1 MNTRILVADDQIAN
15 LELLAEILAAE
26 GFDVITAGDGA
37 EALNQFAE
45 SHPDLVLLDVIM
57 PHFNGFDVCQM
68 IKSNPDTRLTPVV
81 LVTGLSAVE
90 DRVAGIKAGAD
101 DFLTRPVDRSELL
114 ARVRSLVNLKAYTD
128 ELERAESV
136 IFALARSIEGK
147 DPATEGHCER
157 LSDYATRL
165 GKHLGLSDDQITA
178 LRRAGIVHDVGKV
191 AVPEAILLKP
201 GPLTPEEW
209 QVMKQHPVVGERICQ
224 PLKSFRLVLPIIR
237 HHHEKGDGTGY
248 PDGLKGQ
255 QIPLTA
261 RILQIADV
269 FDALTT
275 KRPYKSALAAP
286 EALEIME
293 GEVRKGWW
301 DRDIFSAFQHVC
313 RENDES
319 LLRRAQTSVGD
330 LGHAGSH
337 DVSAQSGPA
346 AAQRRASMRF
356 QPE

>member
-1 MNTRILVADDQIAN
+1 MNPRILVADDQIAHC
-15 LELLAEILAAE
+15 ELLSEILSAE
-26 GFDVITAGDGA
+26 GFDVITAGEGA
-37 EALNQFAE
+37 EALNQFAA
-45 SHPDLVLLDVIM
+45 SRPDLVLLDVIM
-57 PHFNGFDVCQM
+57 PHFNGFDVCRM

-101 DFLTRPVDRSELL
+101 DFLTRPVDRSQLL

-128 ELERAESV
+128 ELERAEAV

-165 GKHLGLSDDQITA
+165 GKELGLPDGQITA
-178 LRRAGIVHDVGKV
+178 LRRAGVVHDVGKV
-191 AVPEAILLKP
+191 AVPETILLKP

-209 QVMKQHPVVGERICQ
+209 LVMKQHPIVGERICR
-224 PLKSFRLVLPIIR
+224 PLKAFRHVLPIIR

-261 RILQIADV
+261 RILQIVDV
-269 FDALTT
+269 YDALTT
-275 KRPYKSALAAP
+275 KRPYKAALGSE

-293 GEVRKGWW
+293 AEVRKGWW
-301 DRDIFSAFQHVC
+301 DGEIFPVFKHVC
-313 RENDES
+313 REGQES
-319 LLRRAQTSVGD
+319 LLRRAQTMVGD
-330 LGHAGSH
+330 VG
-337 DVSAQSGPA
+337 QSRGA
-346 AAQRRASMRF
+346 AAASM
-356 QPE
+356 QGKVVGSQGG